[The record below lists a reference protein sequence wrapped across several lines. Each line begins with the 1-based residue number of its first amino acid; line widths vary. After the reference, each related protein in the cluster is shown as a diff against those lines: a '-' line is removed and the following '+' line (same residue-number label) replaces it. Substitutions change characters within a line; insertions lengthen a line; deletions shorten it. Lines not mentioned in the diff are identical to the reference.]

1 MTESAERSLY
11 DELEKPTVD
20 RRIRMLPRLLGDAV
34 RIVYRSGG
42 ATFKFALVLQVL
54 ASASVLVQLLIVRS
68 LLTRLIADG
77 SHVQVRDIVPELV
90 VLVVCLGITAA
101 SAVARNALQELLADL
116 VSRAT
121 LHRVLARAG
130 EVDLLEYETS
140 QLHDRLQRALFN
152 GTFRPLQMTGGLL
165 AVLSGVGGS
174 VGIGIALFAISPI
187 FFAARDRGVGAGLAD
202 RRGLQPGDVPLR
214 LCPDPPRSRAALPAG
229 AAERAARGQGG
240 ARLRPE
246 RVPAAAVA
254 GQLRPA
260 HRRAALGR
268 AAPDPQRHAGLA
280 AVGGAAG
287 RRDRGARRARP
298 IRPHV
303 AGRRRRGAG
312 RVDRAGRAA
321 ADAGQRDRR
330 GVRELAVRAGLH
342 PVRGRSGTVA
352 AQSSFAG
359 SGAGGQA
366 VAGGARPAGST
377 SSYPAGVGPAL
388 RGVDVEVAAGEI
400 IALVGE
406 NGSGKSTL
414 TKLLAGLYPP
424 QSGALTWNGVDYAD
438 LDIGTVRDQI
448 AVLFQDYIHFD
459 LTLAANVHF
468 GRWRR
473 PPDERTLALAAG
485 AAGAGS
491 IVAGLPEGWAT
502 RMGPQ
507 YQGGRELSGGQ
518 WQRLAIARALFRDA
532 PLVILD
538 EPTAALDPRAEAAL
552 FGDVRT
558 LFAGRAVVL
567 VSHRFGSV
575 RSADRIYV
583 LHEGQVVE
591 VGTHDELVA
600 RGGRYAEM
608 FRLQRDVPARRL
620 SAVRPA
626 RLDEW
631 RVTAPSGAIYR
642 ATRQRTAPPLEPG
655 LGRCRHAICGEYR
668 RICG

>member
-1 MTESAERSLY
+1 VTEAAERSLY

-77 SHVQVRDIVPELV
+77 SHVRVSDIVPELV

-187 FFAARDRGVGAGLAD
+187 FFLLAIAASVPVWLIGVFSSRVMYRFAYAQTRRDRERLYLQELQSERREAKEVRAYDLNAYLLQLWRANYDQRIAELRSVVRRRIRSGTLASLLSAVLLAGAIAVLVE
-202 RRGLQPGDVPLR
+202 LV
-214 LCPDPPRSRAALPAG
+214 RSGHMSLGAAG
-229 AAERAARGQGG
+229 AALGG
-240 ARLRPE
+240 LI
-246 RVPAAAVA
+246 VLG
-254 GQLRPA
+254 GQLQT
-260 HRRAALGR
+260 LGSGIG
-268 AAPDPQRHAGLA
+268 AVYESSLFVQDYTQFVATPDPST
-280 AVGGAAG
+280 
-287 RRDRGARRARP
+287 P
-298 IRPHV
+298 
-303 AGRRRRGAG
+303 
-312 RVDRAGRAA
+312 
-321 ADAGQRDRR
+321 
-330 GVRELAVRAGLH
+330 
-342 PVRGRSGTVA
+342 
-352 AQSSFAG
+352 SSFAG
-359 SGAGGQA
+359 STPAAKPLHSVQA
-366 VAGGARPAGST
+366 RGVDF
-377 SSYPAGVGPAL
+377 SYPAGVGPAL

-424 QSGALTWNGVDYAD
+424 QAGALTWNGVDYAD

-448 AVLFQDYIHFD
+448 AVLFQDYIHFE

-491 IVAGLPEGWAT
+491 IVAGLPQGWAT

-552 FGDVRT
+552 FGDVRS

-567 VSHRFGSV
+567 VSHRFASV
-575 RSADRIYV
+575 RTADRIYV

-591 VGTHDELVA
+591 VGTHDDLVA

-608 FRLQRDVPARRL
+608 FKLQRESL
-620 SAVRPA
+620 
-626 RLDEW
+626 
-631 RVTAPSGAIYR
+631 
-642 ATRQRTAPPLEPG
+642 
-655 LGRCRHAICGEYR
+655 LGD
-668 RICG
+668 

>member
-1 MTESAERSLY
+1 VTESAERSLY

-77 SHVQVRDIVPELV
+77 SRVQVRDIVPELI
-90 VLVVCLGITAA
+90 VLVACLGITAA

-187 FFAARDRGVGAGLAD
+187 FFLLAIAASVPVWLIGVFSSRVMYRFAYAQTRRDRDRLYLQELQSERREAKEVRAYELNAYLLQVWRANYDQRIAELRAVVRRRIRSGTLASLLSAVLLAGAIAVLVE
-202 RRGLQPGDVPLR
+202 LV
-214 LCPDPPRSRAALPAG
+214 RSGRMSLGAAG
-229 AAERAARGQGG
+229 AALGG
-240 ARLRPE
+240 LI
-246 RVPAAAVA
+246 VLG
-254 GQLRPA
+254 GQLQT
-260 HRRAALGR
+260 LGSGIGAVYESSLFVQDYTQFV
-268 AAPDPQRHAGLA
+268 AAPEPSER
-280 AVGGAAG
+280 
-287 RRDRGARRARP
+287 
-298 IRPHV
+298 
-303 AGRRRRGAG
+303 
-312 RVDRAGRAA
+312 
-321 ADAGQRDRR
+321 
-330 GVRELAVRAGLH
+330 
-342 PVRGRSGTVA
+342 
-352 AQSSFAG
+352 SSFA
-359 SGAGGQA
+359 
-366 VAGGARPAGST
+366 GARPAGKPLQT
-377 SSYPAGVGPAL
+377 VQARGVDFSYPAGVGPAL

-424 QSGALTWNGVDYAD
+424 ASGSLTWNGVDYAA
-438 LDIGTVRDQI
+438 LDIGSVRDQI
-448 AVLFQDYIHFD
+448 AVLFQDYIHFE

-485 AAGAGS
+485 AAGAAS
-491 IVAGLPEGWAT
+491 IVAGLPQGWAT

-552 FGDVRT
+552 FGDVRA

-567 VSHRFGSV
+567 VSHRFATV
-575 RSADRIYV
+575 RTADRIYV

-591 VGTHDELVA
+591 VGTHDDLVA

-608 FRLQRDVPARRL
+608 FKLQRESL
-620 SAVRPA
+620 
-626 RLDEW
+626 
-631 RVTAPSGAIYR
+631 
-642 ATRQRTAPPLEPG
+642 
-655 LGRCRHAICGEYR
+655 LGD
-668 RICG
+668 